1 MSPTRSRANEADTCR
16 KYVLPKLNNAGWDSA
31 PHSIA
36 EQRTFTDGRII
47 TVGDRVRRGKQK
59 RADYLLR
66 LSRDYP
72 IAVVEA
78 KPAYKLPSDGLQQAR
93 EYAEILDLP
102 FAYATNGKGI
112 VEFDRLTGLER
123 DVATFPRPDELLAR
137 YRQAKGLTSDELV
150 EDLLTPLLLTARMP
164 RYYQQIAINRTL
176 EAVLQGRTRSLLTL
190 ATGTGKT
197 NIAFHLS
204 WKLWNIRWTRD
215 GSKRRRPRIL
225 YLADRNVLVD
235 DPMNRE
241 FAAFGQARY
250 KIEGAEVSRAREMYF
265 AIYQAL
271 AGDERRPGLYK
282 ELPRDFFD
290 LILVDE
296 CHRGSASDQ
305 GSWREI
311 LEYFHLAVQIGM
323 TATPLRDDN
332 RDTYRY
338 FGNPLYTYTLKQ
350 GIRDGF
356 LAPYRVH
363 RVQSDVDA
371 MGWRPDKGQVDR
383 YGREI
388 PDRLYG
394 TPDYDDDLV
403 LRARTDAIARHLSK
417 LMCESGDRFAKTIVF
432 CRDQEHADLMR
443 RSLANENADLVRKY
457 SDYVCRV
464 TADEG
469 DIGRG
474 YLSKF
479 QDLEQKTPVI
489 LTTSRMLST
498 GVDAPTCRNVVLAR
512 TVTTMVEFKQI
523 IGRGTRVRDD
533 YGKFYFNIVDYT
545 GSATTLFA
553 DPEFDGDPTL
563 IAEYDLFDEEA
574 KPTSEF
580 FPDDDV
586 DDDEDAPTGR
596 DSLLGDPDGEDDV
609 PRKFYVDD
617 GEVQIVAHL
626 VYELDAL
633 GNQLRVISY
642 TDYAGEEVR
651 KLFPHAAQLR
661 ERWQDPKGRGE
672 ILELLEDR
680 GLLFEDLL
688 RLTAMEE
695 ADPFDVLCHLA
706 FNAPIRSRLERAQR
720 VRTDEPDFWSSYSD
734 EACEVLSLLLDRYV
748 ESGATEFRMPD
759 VLKVAPLSGMG
770 NVIEISARFGG
781 PAAMKSAVTLLQ
793 QLIYTE

>member
-1 MSPTRSRANEADTCR
+1 MSPARPRANEADTCR
-16 KYVLPKLNNAGWDSA
+16 KYVLPKLNDAGWDTA

-47 TVGDRVRRGKQK
+47 TAGERVRRGKQK

-66 LSRDYP
+66 LRRDYP

-78 KPAYKLPSDGLQQAR
+78 KASYKLPSDGMQQAR

-112 VEFDRLTGLER
+112 VEFDRLTGLEQ
-123 DVATFPRPDELLAR
+123 DVATFPHPDELFTR

-150 EDLLTPLLLTARMP
+150 EDLLAPLLLTARMP

-176 EAVLQGRTRSLLTL
+176 EAVLQGRRRSLLTL

-197 NIAFHLS
+197 NIAFHIS
-204 WKLWNIRWTRD
+204 WKLWNVRWTRD
-215 GSKRRRPRIL
+215 GSKRRPRIL

-241 FAAFGQARY
+241 FAAFGEARY
-250 KIEGAEVSRAREMYF
+250 KIEGGDVSRAREMYF

-282 ELPRDFFD
+282 DLPRDFFD

-296 CHRGSASDQ
+296 CHRGSASEQ

-311 LEYFHLAVQIGM
+311 LEYFHPAVQIGM

-371 MGWRPDKGQVDR
+371 MGWRPDRGQVDR

-394 TPDYDDDLV
+394 TSDYDDDLV
-403 LRARTDAIARHLSK
+403 LRARTDAIAKHLSS
-417 LMCESGDRFAKTIVF
+417 LMAESGDRFAKTIVF

-443 RSLANENADLVRKY
+443 RMLANENADLVREH

-479 QDLEQKTPVI
+479 QDLEQRTPVI

-553 DPEFDGDPTL
+553 DPDFDGDPAL
-563 IAEYDLFDEEA
+563 IAEYDLFDAEA
-574 KPTSEF
+574 KPLSEF
-580 FPDDDV
+580 FPESDPE
-586 DDDEDAPTGR
+586 DDEDFPTGR
-596 DSLLGDPDGEDDV
+596 DSLLDDPDDDHEA

-633 GNQLRVISY
+633 GNQLRVVSY

-651 KLFPHAAQLR
+651 KLFPHTAQLR
-661 ERWQDPKGRGE
+661 ERWQDPQGRGE

-688 RLTAMEE
+688 RLTAMED

-720 VRTDEPDFWSSYSD
+720 VRSDEPDFWAGHSNG
-734 EACEVLSLLLDRYV
+734 AREVLSLLLDRYA
-748 ESGATEFRMPD
+748 ETGATEFRLPD
-759 VLKVAPLSGMG
+759 VLKVTPLSGMG
-770 NVIEISARFGG
+770 NAIEISARFGG
-781 PAAMKSAVTLLQ
+781 PAAMKSAVTQLQ
-793 QLIYTE
+793 QLIYAA